1 MSPSFEVF
9 FNVLGTVLGLV
20 WMFKKN
26 VLDKEPRNRAWK
38 EERGKNRLVILKC
51 I

>member
-20 WMFKKN
+20 WMFKKMFWTKN
-26 VLDKEPRNRAWK
+26 PGTG
-38 EERGKNRLVILKC
+38 RGKRKGERIGW
-51 I
+51 